1 MNLPEDRKYTENSLW
16 LKKERKDYKVGLAK
30 PCAEKAEE
38 FLFIELPEKGEKF
51 EEGEILIEYEAMK
64 RVGELKTPGDAEI
77 VDVNREMVENPGK
90 IIEDPYEAW
99 LVKIRPQESFEGKLL
114 TEKDAKRYYENEM

>member
-16 LKKERKDYKVGLAK
+16 LKKGGGDYTVGMVE
-30 PCAEKAEE
+30 PSAEKAEE

-64 RVGELKTPGDAEI
+64 RVGELKTPVDAEI
-77 VDVNREMVENPGK
+77 VEVNREMAENPGK

-114 TEKDAKRYYENEM
+114 SKNKAQRHYENEI

>member
-16 LKKERKDYKVGLAK
+16 LKKDGKDYKVGLAK

-51 EEGEILIEYEAMK
+51 EEGEILIEYESMK

-114 TEKDAKRYYENEM
+114 TEKDAKRYYENEI

>member
-16 LKKERKDYKVGLAK
+16 LKKDGKNYKVGLAK

-51 EEGEILIEYEAMK
+51 EEGGILIEYEAMK
-64 RVGELKTPGDAEI
+64 RVGELKTPVDAEI
-77 VDVNREMVENPGK
+77 VDVNREVGEKPRK

-99 LVKIRPQESFEGKLL
+99 LVKIRPQESFEGKFL
-114 TEKDAKRYYENEM
+114 TEKDAKQYYENEI

>member
-1 MNLPEDRKYTENSLW
+1 VNLPEDRKYTENSLW
-16 LKKERKDYKVGLAK
+16 LKKEGGNYKVGLVE
-30 PCAEKAEE
+30 PSAEKAEE

-90 IIEDPYEAW
+90 IVEDPYEAW
-99 LVKIRPQESFEGKLL
+99 LVKIRPRESFEGKLL
-114 TEKDAKRYYENEM
+114 TENDAKRYYEKEI

>member
-16 LKKERKDYKVGLAK
+16 LKKDGKDYKVGLAK

-38 FLFIELPEKGEKF
+38 FLFIELPEEGEKF

-64 RVGELKTPGDAEI
+64 RVGELETPVDAE
-77 VDVNREMVENPGK
+77 VVEVNREMVENPGK

-114 TEKDAKRYYENEM
+114 TEKDAKRYYENEI

>member
-16 LKKERKDYKVGLAK
+16 LKKDGKDYKVGLAK

-64 RVGELKTPGDAEI
+64 RVGELKTPGDAE
-77 VDVNREMVENPGK
+77 VVEVNREMAENPGK
-90 IIEDPYEAW
+90 IIENPYEAW
-99 LVKIRPQESFEGKLL
+99 LVKIRPQENFEGKLL
-114 TEKDAKRYYENEM
+114 TENDAKKYYENKM

>member
-16 LKKERKDYKVGLAK
+16 LKKDGKDYTVGLVE
-30 PCAEKAEE
+30 PSAEKAEE

-51 EEGEILIEYEAMK
+51 EEGEILIEYEALK
-64 RVGELKTPGDAEI
+64 RVGELKTPIAAEV

-114 TEKDAKRYYENEM
+114 TENDAKRYYEKQM